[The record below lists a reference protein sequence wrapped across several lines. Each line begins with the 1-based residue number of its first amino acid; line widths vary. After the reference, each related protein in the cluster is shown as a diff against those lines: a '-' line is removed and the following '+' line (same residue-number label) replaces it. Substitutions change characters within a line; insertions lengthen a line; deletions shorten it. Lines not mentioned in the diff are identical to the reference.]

1 MQASN
6 VSSLLF
12 QHLSHTAER
21 QKVITGNIA
30 NMNTPNFKTKELVFE
45 NELKMVQTK
54 NDLRLDVTHHN
65 HIRLQAEISNK
76 SKSRVVEVQNL
87 QEQNDGNNVSLDQQ
101 ISEMSKN
108 RTQFHAIQSAIKKDS
123 RWFKSVIESS
133 SKN

>member
-12 QHLSHTAER
+12 KHLSHTAER

-30 NMNTPNFKTKELVFE
+30 NINTPNFKTKELVFE

-54 NDLRLDVTHHN
+54 NDLRLDVTHSN
-65 HIRLQAEISNK
+65 HIRLQAETNNTH
-76 SKSRVVEVQNL
+76 KSRVVEVQNL

-108 RTQFHAIQSAIKKDS
+108 RTQFHAIQSAIKKDAS
-123 RWFKSVIESS
+123 FFKEIIAASA
-133 SKN
+133 KN

>member
-30 NMNTPNFKTKELVFE
+30 NINTPNFKTKELVFE